1 MTRPDEPSQGEDT
14 QRAIA
19 DVFDLYDPPLWLLT
33 VQAGERRGGLIATFA
48 VRASIVA
55 ELPRMVIGVAKH
67 HHSWGL
73 IEASGRFALHLLTTN
88 GLDLVWRFGLQ
99 TGHEVDKFQG
109 LAFDRSADG
118 NPRCL
123 DALSWLDCR
132 VEDRMDIG
140 DRTLYIAEVTGGGV
154 QARGPALTVGD
165 LLRTAAPERRAALE
179 RLYQADQVIDTAAIL
194 AWRRDR
200 GIG

>member
-1 MTRPDEPSQGEDT
+1 MQDESSQGEAT
-14 QRAIA
+14 QRAIS

-33 VQAGERRGGLIATFA
+33 VQAGEHRGGLIATFA
-48 VRASIVA
+48 VRASIVP
-55 ELPRMVIGVAKH
+55 ELPRMVIGIAKH

-73 IEASGRFALHLLTTN
+73 IETSRRFALHLLTTD
-88 GLDLVWRFGLQ
+88 GIDLVWRFGLQ

-109 LAFDRSADG
+109 LAVDRSADG

-140 DRTLYIAEVTGGGV
+140 DRTLYIAEVAGGGV
-154 QARGPALTVGD
+154 LKRGRALTVGD
-165 LLRTAAPERRAALE
+165 LLRAATPERRAELE
-179 RLYQADQVIDTAAIL
+179 RLYRADQAVDTAAIL

-200 GIG
+200 GIS